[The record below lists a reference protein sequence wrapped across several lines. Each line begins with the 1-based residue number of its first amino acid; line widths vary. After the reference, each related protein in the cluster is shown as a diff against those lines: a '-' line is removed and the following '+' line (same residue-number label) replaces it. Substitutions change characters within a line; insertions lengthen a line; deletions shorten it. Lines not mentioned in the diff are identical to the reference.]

1 MVAEVL
7 FGRGNPSPNPFGLC
21 RAGIG
26 SAIPLPS
33 RPRPVPGVQPI
44 FWSIRFPMLF
54 SRIGWA
60 FSPTNPAVVGPGK
73 GAAFL
78 LRLISPVHRDPKC
91 MLVCLLA
98 VFTEQFFLCPLSARL
113 SLRS

>member
-1 MVAEVL
+1 MDFPELEAVVAGVL

-60 FSPTNPAVVGPGK
+60 FSPTNPGIRKREKQKNKIP
-73 GAAFL
+73 
-78 LRLISPVHRDPKC
+78 H
-91 MLVCLLA
+91 
-98 VFTEQFFLCPLSARL
+98 
-113 SLRS
+113 